1 MIVLCSA
8 MRHGSNV
15 IRICRNGALP
25 GDIRL
30 FEKQTCIEV
39 TVDGS
44 SLAPS
49 LTVLALKRGMNSSK
63 GSCTSCHSPAL
74 VSKLLQNHILHVR
87 AKLLACSQWITQ
99 P

>member
-1 MIVLCSA
+1 M
-8 MRHGSNV
+8 
-15 IRICRNGALP
+15 
-25 GDIRL
+25 
-30 FEKQTCIEV
+30 QTCMDV

-74 VSKLLQNHILHVR
+74 VSKLLQDRIWHVR
-87 AKLLACSQWITQ
+87 AKLLACSWWTLHS
-99 P
+99 